1 MISAAH
7 AEQSSMSVRT
17 DTRYVPTNQTQ
28 RVEAAISTAVVTEPV
43 ATAMLVPMVKTQT
56 NPASASWA
64 CNEYVDLRRLRFIL
78 PLRLVHQGWLSGE
91 SIRLLSQCQKP
102 KTQKKT
108 CCPSMARKRKDSRRA
123 AK

>member
-7 AEQSSMSVRT
+7 AEQSSMKVRT
-17 DTRYVPTNQTQ
+17 DTSLVFTNQTQ
-28 RVEAAISTAVVTEPV
+28 RVEAAISTAAVTEPV

-56 NPASASWA
+56 NPARASWA

-91 SIRLLSQCQKP
+91 TIRLLSQCRIP
-102 KTQKKT
+102 VARRGP
-108 CCPSMARKRKDSRRA
+108 CCPSMARKR
-123 AK
+123 